1 MTLITP
7 YFIQKVL
14 PFLVNTLII
23 LYKLNDYSFDDVEIE
38 TQKRILNEIHP
49 NKA

>member
-1 MTLITP
+1 MIIHKIAIA
-7 YFIQKVL
+7 FIMPL
-14 PFLVNTLII
+14 SEFLDFD
-23 LYKLNDYSFDDVEIE
+23 KLNDYSFDDVEIE